1 MKTYG
6 TLFKARARK
15 IKLIVAAACA
25 LFVIDGAW
33 AQYGGYGG
41 GGYGGRGGGGGYG
54 GGGYGGGGYGGRS
67 GGMGMMGGM
76 GGMGGMG
83 MMGGMGGMG
92 GMMGGMGGYGMG
104 GMGGMGGGGQQTVMQ
119 GAGYIPGVT
128 DISMQSD
135 MQQMVMDY
143 FSASGV
149 DLSPGLGKSLFY
161 NDRQGILVVRG
172 TMQDLE
178 LIEAAI
184 QALNIQPAQVNIK
197 AKFAEIFQ
205 EDSKALG
212 FDWYLGNWLMGNGAM
227 GMQGGTAPSYAG
239 APSPANPSGWFP
251 GSATAN
257 PATTLAP
264 KTTDQILTS
273 GLRSSAPALGTFT
286 GILTDPQ
293 FRVVIKALEQ
303 RSGVEVLNAPELTI
317 LSGRQGQIKVT
328 EVRTIAVDIQ
338 GNQNGN
344 QGNGNG
350 NANNNNQ
357 NVNR

>member
-1 MKTYG
+1 
-6 TLFKARARK
+6 
-15 IKLIVAAACA
+15 
-25 LFVIDGAW
+25 
-33 AQYGGYGG
+33 
-41 GGYGGRGGGGGYG
+41 
-54 GGGYGGGGYGGRS
+54 
-67 GGMGMMGGM
+67 
-76 GGMGGMG
+76 
-83 MMGGMGGMG
+83 
-92 GMMGGMGGYGMG
+92 
-104 GMGGMGGGGQQTVMQ
+104 MQ
-119 GAGYIPGVT
+119 GTGYIPGVT

-135 MQQMVMDY
+135 MQQTVMDY

-184 QALNIQPAQVNIK
+184 QALNTQPSQVNIK

-212 FDWYLGNWLMGNGAM
+212 FDWYLGNWLMGNGTM

-239 APSPANPSGWFP
+239 ASSPANPEGWFP
-251 GSATAN
+251 GSASAN
-257 PATTLAP
+257 PATTLAA
-264 KTTDQILTS
+264 KSTDQILTS

-317 LSGRQGQIKVT
+317 ISGRQGQIKVT

-344 QGNGNG
+344 QGNNAGN
-350 NANNNNQ
+350 NNNNQ